1 MYGKPTFLCSHWGWS
16 LPGWSLPG
24 WSLPGWSLPG
34 GVTAGVVTAGVVTAG
49 VVTAGGGHCR
59 GGHCR
64 GWSLPERV
72 TAGVVTAGMVTAGVV
87 TAGGGGVTA
96 GVVTAG
102 VVTARVV
109 TAGVVTARVL
119 VVFCGFLCPELRRLT
134 LTWFSNLQVIHSPQ
148 CWEPGFNSKYTMPGS
163 IGYRTHATA
172 CQVDV
177 LTISLRVPLLH
188 CCKFTYLILFVPT
201 GM

>member
-1 MYGKPTFLCSHWGWS
+1 MYGKPTFLCNHWGWSLPGWSLLGGHCRGGHCRGGHCWGGHCRSGS

-24 WSLPGWSLPG
+24 WSLPGWSLP
-34 GVTAGVVTAGVVTAG
+34 
-49 VVTAGGGHCR
+49 
-59 GGHCR
+59 
-64 GWSLPERV
+64 
-72 TAGVVTAGMVTAGVV
+72 
-87 TAGGGGVTA
+87 GGGVTA